1 MRYTIYRRVLAC
13 LCVLLVFFQIL
24 QVILE
29 EHNRAQA
36 AEQVVEEQEK
46 LTLWYTDEKLNEYL
60 VDTAAQFEAET
71 GVEITLQL
79 VTAVDYIELINRAS
93 ISESGGPDLFV
104 TSSELLEKARLAGLT
119 VENDSFLDAEL
130 AGYFPQKALEAA
142 TCGGKLVAYP
152 FYFETC
158 FLLYNRNY
166 VDHAPASI
174 DEILVYSDT
183 FEATEQMANVEN
195 ILKWNVADIFYNFF
209 FIANYVNLGGS
220 TGDDPSQ
227 VQLTAEEVYQCLE
240 YYQSLNAFFA
250 IDAEAVTTD
259 DVLQEFIDG
268 KTIYTIAKTD
278 AIARLDQAIAN
289 GEVPEITAPME
300 EAGAEGQAGEGENP
314 EEPSAEGEASG
325 EGENPED
332 ATEAGESEAFYG
344 IARVPDLTGELKTK
358 GLSVTNSVVVN
369 AYSPCRERAKE
380 FAKYITY
387 DKVDDLYAK
396 ANKMPVKIGVPYEND
411 QIHVLTEQ
419 YEESVEVPK
428 ITDLSNYWIWMEIAF
443 ANIWQGGDV
452 QTEIQS
458 VSHRVQ
464 SQISWQ
470 P

>member
-1 MRYTIYRRVLAC
+1 MRHTIYRRLLAC

-24 QVILE
+24 QVALE
-29 EHNRAQA
+29 EHEQAQA

-46 LTLWYTDEKLNEYL
+46 LTLWYTDERLNTYL
-60 VDTAAQFEAET
+60 VNTATQFEEET
-71 GVEITLQL
+71 GVEVTLQL

-104 TSSELLEKARLAGLT
+104 TSSELLEKARLSGLT
-119 VENDSFLDAEL
+119 VENDSFQNAEL

-174 DEILVYSDT
+174 DEILEYSDT

-209 FIANYVNLGGS
+209 FIANYVNLGGP

-227 VQLTAEEVYQCLE
+227 VELTAAEVTQCLE

-278 AIARLDQAIAN
+278 AIARLDAAIAN
-289 GEVPEITAPME
+289 GEVPEIPAAE
-300 EAGAEGQAGEGENP
+300 DAGTEGENP
-314 EEPSAEGEASG
+314 EGEA
-325 EGENPED
+325 GENPEEG
-332 ATEAGESEAFYG
+332 TGPEGEAGENPEEGMEAAEPEAFYG
-344 IARVPDLTGELKTK
+344 IAKVPDLTGELKTK

-369 AYSPCRERAKE
+369 AYSKCRERAKE

-387 DKVDDLYAK
+387 DKVDALYTE

-411 QIHVLTEQ
+411 QIQILTQQ

-458 VSHRVQ
+458 VSDRVQ
-464 SQISWQ
+464 AQISRQ

>member
-1 MRYTIYRRVLAC
+1 MRHIIYRRILAC
-13 LCVLLVFFQIL
+13 LCVLLVFSQIV
-24 QVILE
+24 QVALE

-36 AEQVVEEQEK
+36 AEQVLEEQEK
-46 LTLWYTDEKLNEYL
+46 LTLWYTDEKLNLYL
-60 VDTAAQFEAET
+60 VNAASQFEQET
-71 GVEITLQL
+71 GVEVTLQL

-93 ISESGGPDLFV
+93 ISEGGGPDLFV

-119 VENDSFLDAEL
+119 VENDSFREQEL
-130 AGYFPQKALEAA
+130 EGFFPQKALEAA

-174 DEILVYSDT
+174 DEILAYSDT
-183 FEATEQMANVEN
+183 FEATERMANVEN

-209 FIANYVNLGGS
+209 FIANYVNLGGP

-227 VQLTAEEVYQCLE
+227 VQLTADEVYQCLE

-259 DVLQEFIDG
+259 DVLQEFIEG

-278 AIARLDQAIAN
+278 AIKRLDEAIAQGQVPQLPPEE
-289 GEVPEITAPME
+289 GEMEAADQGE
-300 EAGAEGQAGEGENP
+300 EAEGTEGEESQEP
-314 EEPSAEGEASG
+314 VEELP
-325 EGENPED
+325 
-332 ATEAGESEAFYG
+332 TEEQEAFYG
-344 IARVPDLTGELKTK
+344 IAMVPDLTGELHTK

-369 AYSPCRERAKE
+369 AYSKCRERAKE

-387 DKVDDLYAK
+387 NKVDSLYME
-396 ANKMPVKIGVPYEND
+396 ANKMPVKIGVPYENK
-411 QIHVLTEQ
+411 QMQVLIDQ

-428 ITDLSNYWIWMEIAF
+428 ITDLSNYWIWMEITF
-443 ANIWQGGDV
+443 ANIWKGGDV
-452 QTEIQS
+452 QEEIQS
-458 VSHRVQ
+458 VAGKVEAQ
-464 SQISWQ
+464 LTQ
-470 P
+470 

>member
-1 MRYTIYRRVLAC
+1 MRHIIYRRILAC
-13 LCVLLVFFQIL
+13 LCVLLVFSQIV
-24 QVILE
+24 QVALE

-36 AEQVVEEQEK
+36 AEQVLEEQEK
-46 LTLWYTDEKLNEYL
+46 LTLWYTDEKLNLYL
-60 VDTAAQFEAET
+60 VNAASQFEQET
-71 GVEITLQL
+71 GVEVTLQL

-93 ISESGGPDLFV
+93 ISEGGGPDLFV

-119 VENDSFLDAEL
+119 VENDSFREQEL
-130 AGYFPQKALEAA
+130 EGFFPQKALEAA

-174 DEILVYSDT
+174 DEILAYSDT
-183 FEATEQMANVEN
+183 FEATERMANVEN

-209 FIANYVNLGGS
+209 FIANYVNLGGP

-227 VQLTAEEVYQCLE
+227 VQLTADEVYQCLE

-259 DVLQEFIDG
+259 DVLQEFIEG

-278 AIARLDQAIAN
+278 AIKRLDEAIAQGQVPQLPPEE
-289 GEVPEITAPME
+289 GEMEAADQGE
-300 EAGAEGQAGEGENP
+300 EAEGTEGEESQEPVEELPP
-314 EEPSAEGEASG
+314 EEQ
-325 EGENPED
+325 
-332 ATEAGESEAFYG
+332 EAFYG
-344 IARVPDLTGELKTK
+344 IAMVPDLTGELHTK

-369 AYSPCRERAKE
+369 AYSKCRERAKE

-387 DKVDDLYAK
+387 NKVDSLYME
-396 ANKMPVKIGVPYEND
+396 ANKMPVKIGVPYENK
-411 QIHVLTEQ
+411 QMQVLIDQ

-428 ITDLSNYWIWMEIAF
+428 ITDLSNYWIWMEITF
-443 ANIWQGGDV
+443 ANIWKGGDV
-452 QTEIQS
+452 QEEIQS
-458 VSHRVQ
+458 VAGKVEAQ
-464 SQISWQ
+464 LTQ
-470 P
+470 

>member
-1 MRYTIYRRVLAC
+1 MRHTIYRRVLAC
-13 LCVLLVFFQIL
+13 LCVLLVFSQIV
-24 QVILE
+24 QVAWE

-36 AEQVVEEQEK
+36 AEQVLEEQEK
-46 LTLWYTDEKLNEYL
+46 LTLWYTDEKLNLYL
-60 VDTAAQFEAET
+60 VNAANQFQQET
-71 GVEITLQL
+71 GVEVTLQL

-93 ISESGGPDLFV
+93 ISEGGGPDLFV

-119 VENDSFLDAEL
+119 VENDSFRDQEL
-130 AGYFPQKALEAA
+130 QGFFPQKALEAA

-174 DEILVYSDT
+174 DEILEYSDT
-183 FEATEQMANVEN
+183 FEATERMANVEN

-209 FIANYVNLGGS
+209 FIANYVNLGGP
-220 TGDDPSQ
+220 TGDDPTQ
-227 VQLTAEEVYQCLE
+227 VQLTASEVNQCLE

-259 DVLQEFIDG
+259 DVLQEFIEG

-278 AIARLDQAIAN
+278 AIKRLDDAIAQ
-289 GEVPEITAPME
+289 GQVPELPLEEELPQEGE
-300 EAGAEGQAGEGENP
+300 EAGEQEEGEAETEGLDQGEAGEGENP
-314 EEPSAEGEASG
+314 QEPAEEP
-325 EGENPED
+325 
-332 ATEAGESEAFYG
+332 EAFYG
-344 IARVPDLTGELKTK
+344 IAMVPDLTAELHTK

-369 AYSPCRERAKE
+369 AYSKCRERAKE

-387 DKVDDLYAK
+387 NKVDSLYTE
-396 ANKMPVKIGVPYEND
+396 ANKMPVKIGVPYENK
-411 QIHVLTEQ
+411 QMQVLIDQ

-428 ITDLSNYWIWMEIAF
+428 ITDLSNYWIWMEITF
-443 ANIWQGGDV
+443 ANIWKGGDV
-452 QTEIQS
+452 QEEIQS
-458 VSHRVQ
+458 VAERVEAQ
-464 SQISWQ
+464 LS